1 MRNSTVHTSTFNH
14 TIPIAQSFWMCYIA
28 VHVKKLIDM
37 DTTLTIR
44 IDKEL
49 EQLLEES
56 SKRTGQ
62 SKSELVRQALKRQL
76 RIESFQQ
83 LRKELLPYGEA
94 QGWLTDEDV
103 FREVS

>member
-1 MRNSTVHTSTFNH
+1 
-14 TIPIAQSFWMCYIA
+14 
-28 VHVKKLIDM
+28 M

-56 SKRTGQ
+56 SKKSGR

-76 RIESFQQ
+76 AVESFQQ

-103 FREVS
+103 FHEIS

>member
-1 MRNSTVHTSTFNH
+1 
-14 TIPIAQSFWMCYIA
+14 
-28 VHVKKLIDM
+28 M
-37 DTTLTIR
+37 DTTLNIR

-49 EQLLEES
+49 DKLLEES
-56 SKRTGQ
+56 ARRSGR

-76 RIESFQQ
+76 HIESFQQ

-103 FREVS
+103 FGDVS

>member
-1 MRNSTVHTSTFNH
+1 
-14 TIPIAQSFWMCYIA
+14 
-28 VHVKKLIDM
+28 M

-56 SKRTGQ
+56 AKKSGR

-76 RIESFQQ
+76 SIESFHQ
-83 LRKELLPYGEA
+83 LRKGLLPYGEV

>member
-1 MRNSTVHTSTFNH
+1 
-14 TIPIAQSFWMCYIA
+14 
-28 VHVKKLIDM
+28 M

-49 EQLLEES
+49 DQLLEES
-56 SKRTGQ
+56 SKKSGQ

-76 RIESFQQ
+76 AIESFQQ

-94 QGWLTDEDV
+94 KGWLTDEDV
-103 FREVS
+103 FKEIS

>member
-1 MRNSTVHTSTFNH
+1 
-14 TIPIAQSFWMCYIA
+14 
-28 VHVKKLIDM
+28 M

-56 SKRTGQ
+56 SRQTGR

-76 RIESFQQ
+76 SIESFQR

-94 QGWLTDEDV
+94 KGWLTDEDV

>member
-1 MRNSTVHTSTFNH
+1 MN
-14 TIPIAQSFWMCYIA
+14 
-28 VHVKKLIDM
+28 
-37 DTTLTIR
+37 TTLTIR

-76 RIESFQQ
+76 TIESFQQ

-94 QGWLTDEDV
+94 KGWLTDEDV
-103 FREVS
+103 FDEVS

>member
-1 MRNSTVHTSTFNH
+1 MTPRLWCITL
-14 TIPIAQSFWMCYIA
+14 QYI
-28 VHVKKLIDM
+28 KENEQTM
-37 DTTLTIR
+37 DTTITIR

-49 EQLLEES
+49 EQLLEEAS
-56 SKRTGQ
+56 IRSGQ

-76 RIESFQQ
+76 SIESFQQ

>member
-1 MRNSTVHTSTFNH
+1 VLHCIT
-14 TIPIAQSFWMCYIA
+14 P
-28 VHVKKLIDM
+28 KKKIITM

-44 IDKEL
+44 LDKEL
-49 EQLLEES
+49 VQLLEEAS
-56 SKRTGQ
+56 ARSGQ
-62 SKSELVRQALKRQL
+62 SKSELVRKALKRQL
-76 RIESFQQ
+76 SIESFQQ

>member
-1 MRNSTVHTSTFNH
+1 MLYTQKNSTV
-14 TIPIAQSFWMCYIA
+14 
-28 VHVKKLIDM
+28 M

-49 EQLLEES
+49 EQLLEGS
-56 SKRTGQ
+56 SRKSGRT
-62 SKSELVRQALKRQL
+62 KSELVRRALKRQFS
-76 RIESFQQ
+76 IESFQQ
-83 LRKELLPYGEA
+83 LRKQLLSYGEA

>member
-1 MRNSTVHTSTFNH
+1 MTT
-14 TIPIAQSFWMCYIA
+14 TI
-28 VHVKKLIDM
+28 
-37 DTTLTIR
+37 TIR

-49 EQLLEES
+49 EKLLEEAS
-56 SKRTGQ
+56 IRTGQ

-76 RIESFQQ
+76 SVQSFQQ
-83 LRKELLPYGEA
+83 LRKELIPYGEA

>member
-1 MRNSTVHTSTFNH
+1 
-14 TIPIAQSFWMCYIA
+14 
-28 VHVKKLIDM
+28 M

-56 SKRTGQ
+56 AKKSGRT
-62 SKSELVRQALKRQL
+62 KSELIRQALRRQL
-76 RIESFQQ
+76 AIESFQQ

>member
-1 MRNSTVHTSTFNH
+1 
-14 TIPIAQSFWMCYIA
+14 
-28 VHVKKLIDM
+28 M

-49 EQLLEES
+49 EQLLDEI
-56 SKRTGQ
+56 SKQSGR
-62 SKSELVRQALKRQL
+62 SKSDVVRVALKRQL
-76 RIESFQQ
+76 SIDSFQQ
-83 LRKELLPYGEA
+83 LRKKLLPYGET

>member
-1 MRNSTVHTSTFNH
+1 
-14 TIPIAQSFWMCYIA
+14 
-28 VHVKKLIDM
+28 M

-56 SKRTGQ
+56 AKKSGR

-76 RIESFQQ
+76 SIESFQELQ
-83 LRKELLPYGEA
+83 KQLLPYGEA
-94 QGWLTDEDV
+94 QGWLTDENV
-103 FREVS
+103 FRDVS

>member
-1 MRNSTVHTSTFNH
+1 MLYKNSNYA
-14 TIPIAQSFWMCYIA
+14 I
-28 VHVKKLIDM
+28 M

-56 SKRTGQ
+56 AKKSGRT
-62 SKSELVRQALKRQL
+62 KSELIRQALRRQL
-76 RIESFQQ
+76 AIESFQQ

>member
-1 MRNSTVHTSTFNH
+1 
-14 TIPIAQSFWMCYIA
+14 
-28 VHVKKLIDM
+28 M

-49 EQLLEES
+49 DQLLEES
-56 SKRTGQ
+56 SKKSGL

-76 RIESFQQ
+76 EIESFQQ

-103 FREVS
+103 FKEIS

>member
-1 MRNSTVHTSTFNH
+1 
-14 TIPIAQSFWMCYIA
+14 
-28 VHVKKLIDM
+28 M

-56 SKRTGQ
+56 AKKSGRT
-62 SKSELVRQALKRQL
+62 KSELIRQALKRQL
-76 RIESFQQ
+76 AIDSFQQ